1 MIRISVGGN
10 WVVTSDCYQFILNK
24 KKTVL
29 SGDKKG
35 QEYLE
40 ATAYYAKIDQ
50 LVKGLLHF
58 HIRDS
63 DVITLAELAC
73 TIEEIGNA
81 CHNAIM
87 HSIRDKA

>member
-1 MIRISVGGN
+1 MIRISVGDN

-24 KKTVL
+24 NKTVL

-63 DVITLAELAC
+63 DVRTLAELAD
-73 TIEEIGNA
+73 EIA
-81 CHNAIM
+81 
-87 HSIRDKA
+87 SIGDLCRVAFNVTQSGK